1 MNYKAP
7 HKFLAAL
14 LSLGLF
20 LTLPFTASAATFS
33 DVGTDEIYK
42 TGIEFLESE
51 GIVQG
56 YADGTFKPLQTLN
69 RAEML
74 KIIAEGAASYRNW
87 PDDTFNSYASKSC
100 FNDVAANQW
109 YTKYVCYGKEKGWI
123 VGYDGGKY
131 FKPTQEVTFVEGLK
145 IAFKGFDLKYTETTT
160 PWYKDVVIAA
170 SKQNLIPFD
179 IHAFAAPL
187 QRNQMADLVARM
199 INTRSVFI
207 AVDEAKL
214 EAYLGPRADI
224 VVTYDTIE
232 AGQNLSE
239 MDTVEL
245 AP

>member
-1 MNYKAP
+1 MT
-7 HKFLAAL
+7 HKLLTAV
-14 LSLGLF
+14 LSLGLLF
-20 LTLPFTASAATFS
+20 TLPFAASAATFS
-33 DVGTDEIYK
+33 DVGDSEIYK
-42 TGIEFLESE
+42 SGIEFLQGK

-56 YADGTFKPLQTLN
+56 YSDGTFKPLQTLN
-69 RAEML
+69 RAEMI
-74 KIIAEGAASYRNW
+74 KIIAEGEASYRSW

-145 IAFKGFDLKYTETTT
+145 MAFKGLNRIYTETTT

-179 IHAFAAPL
+179 IHAFTAPL

-199 INTRSVFI
+199 INTRSGFL
-207 AVDEAKL
+207 AVDEAAL
-214 EAYLGPRADI
+214 EAYLGTRADI

-232 AGQNLSE
+232 AGQDLSE

>member
-1 MNYKAP
+1 MKN
-7 HKFLAAL
+7 KFIVSSLLVFSLLFSQIIPAA
-14 LSLGLF
+14 F
-20 LTLPFTASAATFS
+20 AASFS

-42 TGIEFLESE
+42 TGIEFLQDK

-56 YADGTFKPLQTLN
+56 YADGTFKPLQTLS
-69 RAEML
+69 RAEMI
-74 KIIAEGAASYRNW
+74 KIIAEGAAISYSW
-87 PDDTFNSYASKSC
+87 PDNTFSNYASKSC

-160 PWYKDVVIAA
+160 PWYKDVVESA
-170 SKQNLIPFD
+170 SKRNSIPFD

-187 QRNQMADLVARM
+187 QRNQMADLIARM
-199 INTRSVFI
+199 MNTSSGFTAINAAMLDS
-207 AVDEAKL
+207 
-214 EAYLGPRADI
+214 YLGARKDI
-224 VVTYDTIE
+224 VVTYETIE
-232 AGQNLSE
+232 AGQDLSE